1 MSFRQVLLSR
11 HPLLRHFTILGPEQ
25 APSLNL
31 LLLCILSRR
40 MCEFHS
46 ITSPRHQKDN
56 HHLQILL
63 FPHNHCLFLVAT
75 RIPRFSE
82 LAKIC
87 LLSMKMRRTSILF
100 IWNSLT
106 IVKFTHRIIGSL
118 LGLCLE
124 LGPVLLLRRLMSHR
138 HMAMMKL

>member
-1 MSFRQVLLSR
+1 MLLSR
-11 HPLLRHFTILGPEQ
+11 HPLLRHFTILAPEQ
-25 APSLNL
+25 APSLNP

-40 MCEFHS
+40 ICEFRS

-63 FPHNHCLFLVAT
+63 FLRNHCLFLVET

-82 LAKIC
+82 LARIC
-87 LLSMKMRRTSILF
+87 LSSMKMRRTSILF
-100 IWNSLT
+100 IWNFLT
-106 IVKFTHRIIGSL
+106 IIVKFTHRIIGSL